1 MTPAQGAY
9 VHYATDELLGIVA
22 LESHRAGAVVVG
34 EDLGTVEKN
43 MQKQLAAHDILSY
56 RLVWF
61 ERGSPARY
69 RRLALAAVTNH
80 DLPTV
85 AGLWNGTDLKEQ
97 QRLNLQPNV
106 EGLQE
111 IRSRLQKTTELGDD
125 APAEQVVERAYR
137 LLAKA
142 PSAVL
147 LATLDDALAVSERP
161 NLPGTTFERPNWSLA
176 LPASLESLEKNPLPH
191 KIAAILSRN
200 PRR

>member
-1 MTPAQGAY
+1 
-9 VHYATDELLGIVA
+9 
-22 LESHRAGAVVVG
+22 LESRRAGAVVVG
-34 EDLGTVEKN
+34 EDLGTVEKS
-43 MQKQLAAHDILSY
+43 MQTQLAAHDILSY

-111 IRSRLQKTTELGDD
+111 IRSRLQRTTKLGDD
-125 APAEQVVERAYR
+125 APVEQVVERVYR

-147 LATLDDALAVSERP
+147 MATLDDAMGVAERP
-161 NLPGTTFERPNWSLA
+161 NMPGTTFERPNWSLA
-176 LPASLESLEKNPLPH
+176 LPRPLEHLEQSPLPRQ
-191 KIAAILSRN
+191 IAAAL
-200 PRR
+200 RR